1 MAKSSKP
8 FDPFADDDLEFQPEM
23 QSQPTTIR
31 EAPEPATQIKSR
43 PRPGDEPRWKEVV
56 ERTAVKAPPQ
66 KPKHHLNLNF
76 EELADQGGDVRGA
89 TKIGSDQLA
98 ADDFLTGVK
107 KQDYDEA
114 LDRAH
119 KSQRVMVSAALPE
132 SRVVRTVKT
141 PIYVFWTAV
150 IAFIA
155 LLVGGG
161 FAFKAWYDRSE
172 RERIEALQKLNSPR

>member
-1 MAKSSKP
+1 
-8 FDPFADDDLEFQPEM
+8 
-23 QSQPTTIR
+23 
-31 EAPEPATQIKSR
+31 
-43 PRPGDEPRWKEVV
+43 PRWKEVV

-66 KPKHHLNLNF
+66 KPKHQLNLSF

-98 ADDFLTGVK
+98 ADDFLTGMK

-114 LDRAH
+114 LDRAQ

-132 SRVVRTVKT
+132 SRVVRKVKT

-155 LLVGGG
+155 L
-161 FAFKAWYDRSE
+161 
-172 RERIEALQKLNSPR
+172 